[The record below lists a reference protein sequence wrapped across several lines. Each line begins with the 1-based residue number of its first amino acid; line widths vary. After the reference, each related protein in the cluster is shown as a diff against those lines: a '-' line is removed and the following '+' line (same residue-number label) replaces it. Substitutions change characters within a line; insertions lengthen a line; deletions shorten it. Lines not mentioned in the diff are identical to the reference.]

1 MSNAIFF
8 VTDREP
14 LRALASQSEA
24 ACATDFASALKA
36 LETGRFAILVFDFG
50 SKDVSAIQVLDWLK
64 ARPVTALIAATGVA
78 PDKVSVALRLGVQ
91 KFLPSDPESFKKCLA
106 ELVHDAQAMEALS
119 HAGSVGEAWVG
130 RHSLIRDALVCAK
143 AYVASGLSFAVL
155 GEVGSGRKSLMRMA
169 QMASQELWIFGSEPD
184 AVSRWA
190 SCVPPATLFI
200 TDPLELPL
208 AYQSVVAATLAIGT
222 HRLIYLSPVSL
233 SVLVAGER
241 LQEDL
246 AVYLSA
252 RTIKLPAL
260 RERADDLVLLA
271 EAFLPSGYAFAA
283 DAWEALKAYPWP
295 GNVGELKDLVT
306 KLAQLPVGSI
316 RARSLPSAILER
328 GFYRADDT
336 RETLGDLSYAD
347 AKRVAL
353 EEFHRRYLDEVLV
366 QANHN
371 LTVAAEKAGMDR
383 SNFKKILRKF
393 GKIDAE

>member
-1 MSNAIFF
+1 MPNTIFF

-14 LRALASQSEA
+14 LRALASQSGA
-24 ACATDFASALKA
+24 ACAGDFASALKA

-91 KFLPSDPESFKKCLA
+91 KFLPSDPQALA
-106 ELVHDAQAMEALS
+106 KNLTELLSDGCDMKALT
-119 HAGSVGEAWVG
+119 HAGQHQDAWVG
-130 RHSLIRDALVCAK
+130 RHPLIRDALVCAK
-143 AYVASGLSFAVL
+143 TYAASGLSFAVF
-155 GEVGSGRKSLMRMA
+155 GEVGTGRRTLMRLA
-169 QMASQELWIFGSEPD
+169 KTAAKETWISGDEPD

-190 SCVPPATLFI
+190 SLAQPATLFI
-200 TDPLELPL
+200 TDPAELPL
-208 AYQSVVAATLAIGT
+208 AYQSVVASTLATGL

-233 SVLVAGER
+233 SVLVAGDR

-252 RTIKLPAL
+252 RTIKLPPL
-260 RERADDLVLLA
+260 RERSDDLVLLA

-283 DAWEALKAYPWP
+283 DAWEALKVYPWP
-295 GNVGELKDLVT
+295 GNVGELKDLVA
-306 KLAQLPVGSI
+306 KLVQLPAGSI
-316 RARSLPSAILER
+316 RARSLPAAILEK
-328 GFYRADDT
+328 GFYRADDA

-366 QANHN
+366 QADHN

-393 GKIDAE
+393 GKLGAE